1 MRIPQSLRPQRPGVV
16 TLALF
21 FGTTAAALTLAWRF
35 HFGVPVTAAA
45 IVVGVPAL
53 YLGWQGLGDRHGTSL
68 AAIADKLADKIN
80 DQWSKEDTVRRLN
93 DRDPLSIGWVPADP
107 DLVDDWPSLKQL
119 ATTGVGWPAVPPE
132 GTWATG
138 PAGLAGEDNKLADAL
153 ARVPT
158 GRLIVLGGVGA
169 GKTMLLLGLV
179 LDLIARR
186 HETGVARV
194 PLLAPLAAWD
204 PSRQNLYKW
213 LATQLTTI
221 DPSLTAQPPP
231 DAAGDTR
238 AEALLA
244 RGLILPVLDGL
255 DEIPAP
261 LQAIAIHQ
269 INTAIPPGHHFVL
282 ASRTEAYQAAVHPVG
297 TVRET
302 LVGAAGVTVRPL
314 DPATVANYLR
324 EGGRDPELAARWDP
338 VVRVLG
344 TTAPAGEAL
353 TTPLMASLARI
364 IYNPSPGDRLDA
376 PGRDPSE
383 LCSTRELPTRGAVER
398 ALFNEFIPA
407 AYRPAARSSHWTAS
421 QAERYLIFLARHL
434 KYDLRGTTNLAWW
447 DLQKATSPKLAGI
460 TVGLVA
466 GLTGA
471 ILGGLGAAG
480 HTGGFIVAFAV
491 GAPVAL
497 AIRSRRKPDGAHAWG
512 LVAGLAGG
520 LAGGTLGGL
529 AGGFKGGIT
538 DGLAAGFWVGLLG
551 GPVGGLVGGLLGGI
565 AAGLT
570 GGLKAGVVGAVADGI
585 AGGAAAGLWTGYE
598 GRSMPADA
606 PGWAPVGLVLGL
618 IAGFGGG
625 LLAGLVYGPR
635 VGLALGVGG
644 GAVITL
650 VGGLAAPPADMKAE
664 ATPKSVLMR
673 DRRTFLA
680 VALATGLT
688 VGVSVGITTTAEGG
702 LFHGVEAGLAFGVGV
717 GLAAGSVRAVW
728 GTFIITRCWLA
739 LHRCLPLRLNSFL
752 SDAHLRR
759 GVLRQAGAFYQFR
772 HEELQRYL
780 ADQPWPL
787 RPRPVASPVAGIARA
802 DADQDGPAHGDD

>member
-1 MRIPQSLRPQRPGVV
+1 MRIPQSLRPQRSGVV

-21 FGTTAAALTLAWRF
+21 FGTTAAALALAWRF
-35 HFGVPVTAAA
+35 HFGVPVTAGA
-45 IVVGVPAL
+45 IIVGVPAL
-53 YLGWQGLGDRHGTSL
+53 YLGWQGLSGRNDASL
-68 AAIADKLADKIN
+68 ATVADRLADKIN
-80 DQWSKEDTVRRLN
+80 DQWSKEDAVRRLN
-93 DRDPLSIGWVPADP
+93 DRHPLSVGWVPADP
-107 DLVDDWPSLKQL
+107 DLVDDWPSVKRL
-119 ATTGVGWPAVPPE
+119 ASSGVAWPAVPPE

-138 PAGLAGEDNKLADAL
+138 PAGLAGDDNKLADVL

-158 GRLIVLGGVGA
+158 GRLIVLGGLGA
-169 GKTMLLLGLV
+169 GKTMLLLRLV
-179 LDLIARR
+179 LDLVARR
-186 HETGVARV
+186 LETGGGRV
-194 PLLAPLAAWD
+194 PLLAPLASWD
-204 PSRQNLYKW
+204 PSRQDLYTW
-213 LATQLTTI
+213 LAAQLTTI
-221 DPSLTAQPPP
+221 DPSLMAPPPP
-231 DAAGDTR
+231 DAGGHTR

-261 LQAIAIHQ
+261 LQATAIHR
-269 INTAIPPGHHFVL
+269 INEAIQPGHPLVL
-282 ASRTEAYQAAVHPVG
+282 ASRTDAYRAAVDPPGAVQ
-297 TVRET
+297 ET
-302 LVGAAGVTVRPL
+302 LQGAAGVTVRPL

-324 EGGRDPELAARWDP
+324 EGGRDPETAARWDA
-338 VVRVLG
+338 VVKVLG

-353 TTPLMASLARI
+353 TTPLMVSLARI
-364 IYNPSPGDRLDA
+364 IYNPSPGDRSGA
-376 PGRDPSE
+376 PRRDPGE
-383 LCSTRELPTRGAVER
+383 LCRTDELPTRGAVER
-398 ALFNEFIPA
+398 SLFNGFIPA

-421 QAERYLIFLARHL
+421 QAERYSIFLARHL
-434 KYDLRGTTNLAWW
+434 KYDLRGITNLAWW
-447 DLQKATSPKLAGI
+447 DLQKATPPKLAGI

-480 HTGGFIVAFAV
+480 HTGGFVVAFAV

-497 AIRSRRKPDGAHAWG
+497 AIRFRRKPEGAHTWG

-520 LAGGTLGGL
+520 LAGGTLAGL
-529 AGGFKGGIT
+529 AGGLNGGIT
-538 DGLAAGFWVGLLG
+538 DGLAAGYWVGFLG
-551 GPVGGLVGGLLGGI
+551 GPVGGLCGGFLGGA

-570 GGLKAGVVGAVADGI
+570 GGLKIGVLGAVADGI
-585 AGGAAAGLWTGYE
+585 AGGAAAGLWTGLE
-598 GRSMPADA
+598 GRSMPAYA
-606 PGWAPVGLVLGL
+606 PRWSPVGLALGL

-625 LLAGLVYGPR
+625 LLAGIVYGLR

-644 GAVITL
+644 GAVIAL

-664 ATPKSVLMR
+664 ATPKSVLVR

-688 VGVSVGITTTAEGG
+688 IGASVGITTSAEGG
-702 LFHGVEAGLAFGVGV
+702 VLHGVEAGLAFGVAV

-728 GTFIITRCWLA
+728 GSFIIARCWLA

-780 ADQPWPL
+780 ADQPWPVS
-787 RPRPVASPVAGIARA
+787 PRPAALPGCQNSPRRHRPG
-802 DADQDGPAHGDD
+802 